1 MNPPEAVYL
10 DYNATTP
17 VDQAVVDEM
26 LPWFRDSFGNA
37 SSTHAHG
44 RRAAA
49 AVEESRSA
57 VAVALGVPPRGVIF
71 TSGATEA
78 NNLALRGVAGRI
90 VVSSTEHKAV
100 LDTAMSLE
108 CDVVGVDR
116 QGAIDLGDLD
126 RAATG
131 AALVSVMLAN
141 NETGV
146 LQNLPAVVEIAR
158 RHGCL
163 VHTDATQALGK
174 MQLDLTELDVDLA
187 SVSAHKLY
195 GPQGVGALYVRR
207 GLHLHSSATG
217 GGHENGVRSGTL
229 NVPGIVGFG
238 AAAQLVDPAVDA
250 ISYRRL
256 LDCLLD
262 RLSPAAPFDVYSD
275 HYAGLPN
282 TLSIRFTGADA
293 EAVLA
298 QTARVSMSTGSAC
311 TAAVPAPSHVLLAM
325 GIPAHEAFE
334 TIRISVGRPTSQEEI
349 ETAASELVRGV
360 ERVRALTGS
369 GRAQ

>member
-1 MNPPEAVYL
+1 MKPPDAVYL

-17 VDQAVVDEM
+17 VDQAVIDAM
-26 LPWFRDSFGNA
+26 LPWFGDRFGNA

-57 VAVALGVPPRGVIF
+57 VAAALGVPPRSVVF

-116 QGAIDLGDLD
+116 QGAIDLGELD
-126 RAATG
+126 RLAAG

-146 LQNLPAVVEIAR
+146 LQDLPAVVEIAR

-174 MQLDLTELDVDLA
+174 TALDLTTLGVDLA
-187 SVSAHKLY
+187 SVSAHKVY
-195 GPQGVGALYVRR
+195 GPQGVGALFVRR
-207 GLHLHSSATG
+207 GLHIESSVTG

-229 NVPGIVGFG
+229 NVPGIVAFG
-238 AAAQLVDPAVDA
+238 AAAKLIDPAADA
-250 ISYRRL
+250 VSYRRL
-256 LDCLLD
+256 LDHLLD
-262 RLSPAAPFDVYSD
+262 RLIPAAPFDVYSD
-275 HYAGLPN
+275 HHAGLPN
-282 TLSIRFTGADA
+282 TLSIRFAGADA

-298 QTARVSMSTGSAC
+298 QSARVSMSTGSAC
-311 TAAVPAPSHVLLAM
+311 TAAIPAPSHVLLAM

-334 TIRISVGRPTSQEEI
+334 TIRISVGRPTSQPDV
-349 ETAASELVRGV
+349 ETAANELVRGV
-360 ERVRALTGS
+360 DQVRALTGS
-369 GRAQ
+369 GSAR